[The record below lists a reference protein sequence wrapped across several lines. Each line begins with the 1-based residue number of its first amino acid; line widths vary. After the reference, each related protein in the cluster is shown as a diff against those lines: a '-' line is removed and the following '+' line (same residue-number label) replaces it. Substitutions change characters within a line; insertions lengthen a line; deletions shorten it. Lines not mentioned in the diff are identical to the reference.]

1 MIGGKYKSWELIS
14 RPLGKILASQ
24 DPLSLSNTRLTHFDS
39 CQLPNIAFSDYLA
52 RMRKYT
58 ECSDSCY
65 ILAFIYIDR
74 ALQNNPSFVLSN
86 YSIHRL
92 FLAAIILAIK
102 YLDDLYSR
110 NIIYAKIGGVC
121 LAEFNVLEAKMLK
134 MIDYNLFVTPQ
145 LYFQY
150 ADELLLQSLKIE
162 EEELQIKEEMKNYCD
177 KGLKPLRQIGS
188 TESIKTTFSFNEEL
202 ES

>member
-1 MIGGKYKSWELIS
+1 MISGKYEAWKLILG
-14 RPLGKILASQ
+14 PLDKILAHQ
-24 DPLSLSNTRLTHFDS
+24 DLPNKSNTTLAYFDS
-39 CQLPNIAFSDYLA
+39 CESPNIAFSDYLT

-74 ALQNNPSFVLSN
+74 ALQNNPSLVVSN
-86 YSIHRL
+86 LNIHRL

-110 NIIYAKIGGVC
+110 NIIYARIGGVR
-121 LAEFNVLEAKMLK
+121 LVEFNVLEAEMLK
-134 MIDYNLFVTPQ
+134 MIDYNLYVSPY

-150 ADELLLQSLKIE
+150 ENELLFQSLKIE
-162 EEELQIKEEMKNYCD
+162 EERLKVQEEMKDCCN

-188 TESIKTTFSFNEEL
+188 TESIKTTFSSNEEL
-202 ES
+202 EI